1 MGVAWFGSDAD
12 FQGFIDEHSLTFP
25 TISDDPGDV
34 FAHFEVP
41 AQPALAVVDASGE
54 VHVELGADEPDALD
68 ELLTGLT
75 SPG

>member
-12 FQGFIDEHSLTFP
+12 FQGFIDKHSLTFP

-41 AQPALAVVDASGE
+41 AQPALAVVGADGT
-54 VHVELGADEPDALD
+54 VQVELGAVESDDLDALLTD
-68 ELLTGLT
+68 LTG
-75 SPG
+75 